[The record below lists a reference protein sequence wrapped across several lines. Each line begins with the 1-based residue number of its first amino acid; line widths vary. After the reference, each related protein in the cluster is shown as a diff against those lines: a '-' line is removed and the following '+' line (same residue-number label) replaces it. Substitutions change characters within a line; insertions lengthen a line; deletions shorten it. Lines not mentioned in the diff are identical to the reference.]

1 MRWHLLL
8 TLVQMTPLAV
18 SLAAG
23 LVAMFAAFAGL
34 GDLMTVAGSVC
45 GAAAMLFLLLTA
57 M

>member
-45 GAAAMLFLLLTA
+45 GAAAMLFLRLTA